1 MNSNSTE
8 EANAERHYVLIVV
21 AIIIGIVGVFFR
33 FAADPASGH
42 PFFYNC
48 VSNILL
54 IIGVAL
60 ALKAIFAI
68 LK

>member
-1 MNSNSTE
+1 MNKTE
-8 EANAERHYVLIVV
+8 EANDERHYLLIVV
-21 AIIIGIVGVFFR
+21 AVVIGIVGVYFR

-48 VSNILL
+48 VANILL
-54 IIGVAL
+54 VLGVIV
-60 ALKAIFAI
+60 ALKAIFTI

>member
-1 MNSNSTE
+1 MNNNTE
-8 EANAERHYVLIVV
+8 EANSEGHYLLIAIGVV
-21 AIIIGIVGVFFR
+21 ITIIGVYFR

-42 PFFYNC
+42 AFFYNC
-48 VSNILL
+48 VSNIIL

-60 ALKAIFAI
+60 SLKAVFAI

>member
-1 MNSNSTE
+1 MNQTE
-8 EANAERHYVLIVV
+8 EANDERHYLLIVV
-21 AIIIGIVGVFFR
+21 AVIIGMVGVYFR

-48 VSNILL
+48 VSNTLL
-54 IIGVAL
+54 VIGVGV
-60 ALKAIFAI
+60 ALKAIFSI

>member
-1 MNSNSTE
+1 MNQTE
-8 EANAERHYVLIVV
+8 EANDERHYLLIVV
-21 AIIIGIVGVFFR
+21 AVIIGIIGVYFR

-48 VSNILL
+48 VANILL
-54 IIGVAL
+54 VIGVGV

>member
-1 MNSNSTE
+1 MNKTE
-8 EANAERHYVLIVV
+8 EANDERHYLLIVV
-21 AIIIGIVGVFFR
+21 AIVIGMVGVFFR

-54 IIGVAL
+54 VLGVVIS
-60 ALKAIFAI
+60 LKAIFAI

>member
-1 MNSNSTE
+1 MNKTE
-8 EANAERHYVLIVV
+8 EANDERHYLLIVV
-21 AIIIGIVGVFFR
+21 AVIIGIVGVYFR

-42 PFFYNC
+42 PFVYNC

-54 IIGVAL
+54 VIGVGF